1 MGLDM
6 YFKGKLYVSNYDFRP
21 TEKPIN
27 AEIKKAIGLS
37 NYDGEDSSVEVAVN
51 LGYWRKANQIHK
63 WFVDNVQDGTDDCRD
78 AYVERLK
85 MEKLFDQCKM
95 ALESRDVTFFPPQS
109 GFFFG
114 STDIDE
120 YYWED
125 IAYTKN
131 LMDKLLSDKQ
141 LKNFDFYYHS
151 SW

>member
-6 YFKGKLYVSNYDFRP
+6 YFRGSRYISNFDFTP
-21 TEKPIN
+21 VDKPIN
-27 AEIKKAIGLS
+27 ADIKKALGLT
-37 NYDGEDSSVEVAVN
+37 NYDGEDNSVEVTVN

-63 WFVDNVQDGTDDCRD
+63 WFVDNVQGGTDDCRD
-78 AYVERLK
+78 AYIDRLQMGK
-85 MEKLFDQCKM
+85 LRDLCEK
-95 ALESRDVTFFPPQS
+95 ALETRDVTLFPPQS

-114 STDIDE
+114 PTDIDE

-131 LMDKLLSDKQ
+131 LMDKLLNDEQ
-141 LKNFDFYYHS
+141 LNKFEFFYHS